1 MSKGGVMM
9 KGLLSSLTA
18 ASLLSIA
25 VPHLGAEGYPNLA
38 INLVIPLAAGDAA
51 DIACRSM
58 AEELSKLLKV
68 PVIVVNK
75 PGAGGTLGTD
85 SVVKAKKDGYTIVLT
100 NNAALIYNRILT
112 PESVAYDPFKDLTPL
127 GLATR
132 FPLLVL
138 VRPDAPYKSFNELV
152 EFSTKNPG
160 KIRVGTVGAGS
171 VGHFTLEMINSL
183 TGAGLTMVPFKGAS
197 PGVTALLGGHV
208 EGGVLALGTLLSHVK
223 SGAMKGILTSSQ
235 IPEYPEIPTLS
246 QLGYRQNLF
255 GVWLGFFAPSG
266 VPPEVIKTLVP
277 AIEKAVKD
285 PAVVSKL
292 AGLGMIQD
300 YVPPEKLFAEVRE
313 EHRIVEEIAKKA
325 GLIK

>member
-1 MSKGGVMM
+1 MM

-18 ASLLSIA
+18 VSLLA
-25 VPHLGAEGYPNLA
+25 TATPHLGAQAYPNQA
-38 INLVIPLAAGDAA
+38 ISVVIPLAAGDAA
-51 DIACRSM
+51 DIACRAM

-68 PVIVVNK
+68 PVIVINK

-85 SVVKAKKDGYTIVLT
+85 SVVKAKKDGYTILLT

-112 PESVAYDPFKDLTPL
+112 PESVQYDPFKDLTPL

-132 FPLLVL
+132 FPLLL
-138 VRPDAPYKSFNELV
+138 IVRPDAPYKSFNELV
-152 EFSTKNPG
+152 EFSKKNPG

-171 VGHFTLEMINSL
+171 VGHFTLEIINSL

-208 EGGVLALGTLLSHVK
+208 EGGMLALGTLVSHIK
-223 SGAMKGILTSSQ
+223 SGAMKGILASNK
-235 IPEYPEIPTLS
+235 IPEYPEIPTLA
-246 QLGYRQNLF
+246 QLGYRENLL
-255 GVWLGFFAPSG
+255 GVWLGFFAPAG
-266 VPPEVIKTLVP
+266 VPAEVTKALIP
-277 AIEKAVKD
+277 AIEKAVKE

-292 AGLGMIQD
+292 AGLGMVQD
-300 YVPPEKLFAEVRE
+300 YMAPEKLFAEVRE

-325 GLIK
+325 GLVK